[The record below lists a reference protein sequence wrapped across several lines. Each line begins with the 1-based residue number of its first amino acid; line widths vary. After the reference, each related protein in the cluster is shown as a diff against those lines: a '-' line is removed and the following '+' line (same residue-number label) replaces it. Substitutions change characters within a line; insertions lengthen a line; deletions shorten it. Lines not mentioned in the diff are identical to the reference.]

1 MITSPIMAF
10 AGTSSPRLKLPG
22 RQRRRVPGAGAW
34 GEGPASAEPCSPTRA
49 HRPHLNLQTS
59 HQTRIFPKRGYW
71 EGDLFCLLPQVK
83 WGLSGPNSHVR
94 PSVDNLELCPQKEA
108 PGPYKVGARWGP
120 LNAGSGSRE
129 VTHPS
134 HSLRA
139 TMRHL
144 SIHSA
149 TQETPSQRCRRA
161 GVLGTLG
168 SSRDH
173 REAEGPLHLDPSR
186 THSSRVPVCAIG
198 LCHLK
203 GFRMK
208 GVWDTFPM

>member
-1 MITSPIMAF
+1 M
-10 AGTSSPRLKLPG
+10 L
-22 RQRRRVPGAGAW
+22 VPGERVLLALSPAVPP
-34 GEGPASAEPCSPTRA
+34 GPPG
-49 HRPHLNLQTS
+49 PHLNLQTF
-59 HQTRIFPKRGYW
+59 HQTQIFPKRGCW

-108 PGPYKVGARWGP
+108 PGSYKAGAQWGP
-120 LNAGSGSRE
+120 LYAGLGSRE

-134 HSLRA
+134 HSLRRA
-139 TMRHL
+139 TMRRL
-144 SIHSA
+144 SILSA

-173 REAEGPLHLDPSR
+173 REAEGLLHLDPSR
-186 THSSRVPVCAIG
+186 THSSQVPVCAIG

-203 GFRMK
+203 DFRMK
-208 GVWDTFPM
+208 GVWDTFPV